1 MKICDGIL
9 WAMETQRITAIV
21 TIDLNAGFDT
31 VGHDIL
37 LDALEKRFGLSGNV
51 VKSTWVHPIHRPKP

>member
-1 MKICDGIL
+1 
-9 WAMETQRITAIV
+9 METQRITAIV